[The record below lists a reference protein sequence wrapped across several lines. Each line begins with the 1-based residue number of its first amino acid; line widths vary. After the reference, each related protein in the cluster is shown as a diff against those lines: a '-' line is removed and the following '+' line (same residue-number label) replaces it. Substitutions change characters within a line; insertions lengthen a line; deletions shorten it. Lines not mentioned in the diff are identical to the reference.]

1 MSEGYPPLE
10 VPKELADGV
19 WVVDAA
25 LPGTLEIPIR
35 MTVLRLRDGGLWL
48 HSPTQHRAALHA
60 AVEALGP
67 IRHLVAPDSVHWL
80 GIGPWQAAVPRAR
93 CWGAPGIVARLAK
106 RNDAPRFD
114 AELGP
119 DPPPE
124 WAGEIDHAIL
134 TAPGF
139 AEVAFLHRPTRTLI
153 LTDTVQAMEP
163 ARLTTAMRFFARLS
177 GSTGKG
183 GAPFY
188 LRWAMRWGG
197 HRTANRAVIER
208 LVAWQPER
216 VIFAHGTIFEEDATA
231 RLKQAFAWALRS

>member
-1 MSEGYPPLE
+1 MTEGYPPLE
-10 VPKELADGV
+10 TPKTLAEGV

-25 LPGTLEIPIR
+25 LPGTLAIPIR

-48 HSPTQHRAALHA
+48 HSPTQHRPALQAAI
-60 AVEALGP
+60 EALGP

-93 CWGAPGIVARLAK
+93 CWGAPGIAARLAT
-106 RNDAPRFD
+106 RPDAPRFD
-114 AELGP
+114 AELGAE
-119 DPPPE
+119 PPPD

-139 AEVAFLHRPTRTLI
+139 AEVAFLHHASRTLI

-163 ARLTTAMRFFARLS
+163 ARLRPAMRFFTWLAGS
-177 GSTGKG
+177 GRQG

-188 LRWAMRWGG
+188 LRWALRWRA
-197 HRTANRAVIER
+197 HRAANRAVIER
-208 LVAWQPER
+208 LIAWQPER
-216 VIFAHGTIFEEDATA
+216 VIFAHGSFFETDATPRLA
-231 RLKQAFAWALRS
+231 RAFAWALRP